1 MAEFPALPFF
11 VDAYS
16 LDCGH
21 LSDAEHGRYLLIL
34 IAMWS
39 APMKRLPNDP
49 VWLAR
54 RFRRTLEEAHRDIIP
69 LLREFCDTD
78 GNWWTQG
85 RILRE
90 WEYLK
95 QKSEKQSLRA
105 KKRWSSNVHKKSLK
119 TNDIADAR
127 RGIDPAYARN
137 MHVASTT
144 KTVPDKSLFDNDKD
158 ACHGNAPYPTLK
170 DAGKSSKPDGLQREE
185 KRESE
190 GRTKPEE
197 TEEAS
202 YFRRGKSILGASA
215 GGLLSRLLK
224 VKNGNVAL
232 ARSLLELAATKQD
245 AREYIGRVIA
255 GPANINDPM
264 GAWA

>member
-54 RFRRTLEEAHRDIIP
+54 RFRRTVEEVNRDIIP

-95 QKSEKQSLRA
+95 QKSAKQSARA
-105 KKRWSSNVHKKSLK
+105 KKRWSSNVPKKSLK
-119 TNDIADAR
+119 SNDIADAR

-137 MHVASTT
+137 VHVASTT

-158 ACHGNAPYPTLK
+158 ICRGNAPYPTLK
-170 DAGKSSKPDGLQREE
+170 DAGEKVTPDGVHRRKEE
-185 KRESE
+185 ASE
-190 GRTKPEE
+190 GRE

-202 YFRRGKSILGASA
+202 YFRRGKSILGSSA

-224 VKNGNVAL
+224 VKNNNVAL

-255 GPANINDPM
+255 GPANIDDPM